1 MEDLKG
7 GREVIR
13 FKGENF
19 RKIDEESRPCR
30 ELGETRDDV
39 LV

>member
-7 GREVIR
+7 RREVIR
-13 FKGENF
+13 FKGENC

-30 ELGETRDDV
+30 DLGETQDDA

>member
-7 GREVIR
+7 RKEVIR
-13 FKGENF
+13 FRGQNC
-19 RKIDEESRPCR
+19 RKIEEESRSCR
-30 ELGETRDDV
+30 ELGETQDDA